1 MGPLQFCEV
10 YLQELDQVPT
20 VNTGEKSPMLPAVG
34 KGKETVL
41 KYARIF
47 SPSLK
52 SYHMTQKPHYW
63 ACILRK
69 P

>member
-47 SPSLK
+47 LVCAGMNK
-52 SYHMTQKPHYW
+52 WMRGIKNY
-63 ACILRK
+63 
-69 P
+69 